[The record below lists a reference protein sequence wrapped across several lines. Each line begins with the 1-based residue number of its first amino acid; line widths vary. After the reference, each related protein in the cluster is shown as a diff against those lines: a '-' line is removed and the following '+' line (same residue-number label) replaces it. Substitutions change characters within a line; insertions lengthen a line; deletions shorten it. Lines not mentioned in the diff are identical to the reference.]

1 MTSNIQ
7 ILAVCSIRKGDNGS
21 VEISGELS
29 KRELKKMP
37 GDSIRFAIVPTDT
50 VPAGLASLVTQ
61 SGAGRNTCL
70 MFGLAS
76 ETENPAKQGQR
87 A

>member
-7 ILAVCSIRKGDNGS
+7 ILAVCSIRKSDNGS

-37 GDSIRFAIVPTDT
+37 GYSIRFTIVPTDT
-50 VPAGLASLVTQ
+50 VPPGLASLVAQ
-61 SGAGRNTCL
+61 SGAGRSACL
-70 MFGLAS
+70 MFGLA
-76 ETENPAKQGQR
+76 ETEKPAKQG
-87 A
+87 